1 MKILAYDIEK
11 YNFAKLV
18 GDLYTVPLDEL
29 DNTEEKTNLT
39 LGSDTHTEFHRTF
52 YDRVDADDGW
62 PEFVNTYKSF
72 LREVIHPLIADDVLV
87 YQKYPNIRFSRPS
100 AKAVYKW
107 HCDGDGD
114 HKHPPGEIN
123 IYLPITDSYDTNTIW
138 IESVPGFGDFAPV
151 NLKYG
156 QCLIAYLNRVRHGN
170 QINMTGKTRVSFDFR
185 VVPGYA
191 HDEENAVESYT
202 TKQSFKVGQYYDKM
216 ERSK

>member
-1 MKILAYDIEK
+1 MKILAYDTEK

-18 GDLYTVPLDEL
+18 GDLYDCPLEDL
-29 DNTEEKTNLT
+29 DNSEEKTNLSI
-39 LGSDTHTEFHRTF
+39 GSDTHTEFHRVF
-52 YDRVDADDGW
+52 YDRVDAEGGW
-62 PEFVNTYKSF
+62 PEFVNTYTSF
-72 LREVIHPLIADDVLV
+72 LKEAIHPLIKDPALI

-107 HCDGDGD
+107 HCDGDAD

-123 IYLPITDSYDTNTIW
+123 IYLPLTDSYDTNTIW
-138 IESVPGFGDFAPV
+138 VESIPGFGDFGPV

-185 VVPGYA
+185 IVPGAA
-191 HDEENAVESYT
+191 HDETNAVQSYT
-202 TKQSFKVGQYYDKM
+202 TKRSFKVGEYYDKM
-216 ERSK
+216 ERNK